1 MTITADTDPSKI
13 IKLEQDT
20 VDIIE
25 ETLDNDIKVNIDS
38 QVAQI
43 ETELNYGLSQD
54 AYIEDGASPFNE
66 EAGNL
71 VETANNLVSE
81 FGAFKEK
88 AKTYAK
94 EQVQKEL
101 KDLESAIK
109 EKLQKI
115 ENVINYAETSAT
127 NWNNLPIISRGLV
140 TRTAYDY
147 CKNYDEYISN
157 REKYKSK
164 LVSVQ
169 SQIKYMGW

>member
-101 KDLESAIK
+101 ED
-109 EKLQKI
+109 
-115 ENVINYAETSAT
+115 
-127 NWNNLPIISRGLV
+127 
-140 TRTAYDY
+140 
-147 CKNYDEYISN
+147 
-157 REKYKSK
+157 
-164 LVSVQ
+164 
-169 SQIKYMGW
+169 

>member
-20 VDIIE
+20 VTIIE

-54 AYIEDGASPFNE
+54 AYIEDGASPFNA
-66 EAGNL
+66 EANAL
-71 VETANNLVSE
+71 V
-81 FGAFKEK
+81 
-88 AKTYAK
+88 
-94 EQVQKEL
+94 
-101 KDLESAIK
+101 ESAIK

-169 SQIKYMGW
+169 SQIKYMG